1 MPLDTGVFADVEI
14 ASRPAPA
21 ARRSRV
27 TLDPNG
33 PLGEAL
39 KAARIGLGLTLDEV
53 SDATRVKVRHLAAI
67 EAGQIDHLPSRPFA
81 IGYVR
86 AYAKELGA
94 DADAAA
100 SRFRTEFP
108 SPDDDL
114 HSPAGVRHAQSG
126 RNRSLMI
133 IAGVA
138 VMAVVGWNVVRH
150 TMVAQPHKASA
161 PQVRIVGAAPAASG
175 PFTAGAPLPPPPE
188 AGNPARYDTPG
199 LAAATAAGGSAD
211 AADAANRLALT
222 QPQSAADNLAATPP
236 TFVAQGN
243 VYGPSSGASSLI
255 IQALKPISLEV
266 RGAGGVVYFARQLA
280 AGEAYRVPAL
290 PGLTAEVSNP
300 ASAALYENGVSR
312 GLFTQAQMPLKVAG

>member
-14 ASRPAPA
+14 ASRPTPVV
-21 ARRSRV
+21 RRPRV

-39 KAARIGLGLTLDEV
+39 KSARLSLGLSLDEL
-53 SDATRVKVRHLAAI
+53 SEATRVKVRHLAAI
-67 EAGQIDHLPSRPFA
+67 EAEQIDQLPSRPFA

-100 SRFRTEFP
+100 SRFRTEHP
-108 SPDDDL
+108 SPDDNL

-133 IAGVA
+133 LAGVA

-150 TMVAQPHKASA
+150 VMAAPPHKSVTA
-161 PQVRIVGAAPAASG
+161 QVRTVGAPPTTG

-199 LAAATAAGGSAD
+199 LAAASAAGGSAD
-211 AADAANRLALT
+211 AADAAGKLAAAT
-222 QPQSAADNLAATPP
+222 PQTAADSLAATPP
-236 TFVAQGN
+236 TFIAEGN
-243 VYGPSSGASSLI
+243 VYGPAKGASPLI

-266 RGAGGVVYFARQLA
+266 RGTGGVVYFARQMA
-280 AGEAYRVPAL
+280 AGEAYRVPDL

-300 ASAALYENGVSR
+300 ASAALYQNGVSR
-312 GLFTQAQMPLKVAG
+312 GLFAQAQMPLKVAG